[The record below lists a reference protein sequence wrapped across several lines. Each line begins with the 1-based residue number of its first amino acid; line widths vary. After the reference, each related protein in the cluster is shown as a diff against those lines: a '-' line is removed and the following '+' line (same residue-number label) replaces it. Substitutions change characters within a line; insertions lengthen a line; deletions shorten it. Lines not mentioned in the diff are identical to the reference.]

1 MMNVTKTWE
10 KHRKNEH
17 VVAAAYIYIYTYMR
31 QTCSSCKTTD
41 AENDAGFYVREA

>member
-1 MMNVTKTWE
+1 MMNVTKTW
-10 KHRKNEH
+10 KNTGKMNMQWLRH
-17 VVAAAYIYIYTYMR
+17 IYMR